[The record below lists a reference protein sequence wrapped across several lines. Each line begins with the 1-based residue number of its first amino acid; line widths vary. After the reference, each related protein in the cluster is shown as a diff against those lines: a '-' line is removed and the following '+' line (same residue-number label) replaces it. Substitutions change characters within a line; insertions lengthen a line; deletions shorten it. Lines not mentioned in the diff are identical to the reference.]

1 MKASAISLLKKCR
14 RETGSLHSNIFP
26 RPSSSNLP
34 PPGAR
39 LNDYCCGGHT
49 QFKGLVFTRGLDFT
63 QGDCCRS
70 LRYGSVILGCT
81 DILQLLSSEISWWQI
96 TPPCYGLQPCERQ
109 RRTGLFFVVLLAF
122 ILKDIS

>member
-1 MKASAISLLKKCR
+1 MKASVISLLKKCR

-49 QFKGLVFTRGLDFT
+49 QLKGLDFTRGLDFT

-70 LRYGSVILGCT
+70 LRCGTVILGCT
-81 DILQLLSSEISWWQI
+81 NILQLLSSEIS
-96 TPPCYGLQPCERQ
+96 
-109 RRTGLFFVVLLAF
+109 
-122 ILKDIS
+122 